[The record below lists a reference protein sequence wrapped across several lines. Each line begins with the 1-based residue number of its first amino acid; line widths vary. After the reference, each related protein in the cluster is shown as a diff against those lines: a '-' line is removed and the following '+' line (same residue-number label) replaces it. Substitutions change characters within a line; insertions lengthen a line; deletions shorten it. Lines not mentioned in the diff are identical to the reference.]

1 MRSPLS
7 SSVLGQRTEHRVL
20 YPYRS
25 ADRLSRFALYLLIGL
40 ALIRAATA
48 FGVQFGNPLRETWEA
63 LPQIL
68 IAVSAGLLLLTI
80 VRVIERKARLP
91 TELAR
96 KFAHVGAGTIALS
109 APILFETHCP
119 ALMVTIILTGAL
131 VVSRRRG
138 WLTSLHGQP
147 EREIGD
153 VLFVWAAYLMFL
165 LADGRLLLFLTP
177 VLVLTLADST
187 AALVGERYG
196 RTRWPRTGRGR
207 TVEGSAVF
215 CCVAFACALSM
226 LAVFTEVS
234 FVHGMVLSLL
244 LGLVA
249 SAVEAAAPRGWDNVT
264 VPFATLFALE
274 FLIR

>member
-1 MRSPLS
+1 MNAPLAS
-7 SSVLGQRTEHRVL
+7 NAPGRHAQRKVSLPSRLADGLSWSV
-20 YPYRS
+20 
-25 ADRLSRFALYLLIGL
+25 LYLLVGF
-40 ALIRAATA
+40 ALTRAATA
-48 FGVQFGNPLRETWEA
+48 FWVQFGNPFRETWDA

-80 VRVIERKARLP
+80 VRVIERKTRLP

-96 KFAHVGAGTIALS
+96 KFAHLGAGTIAIP
-109 APILFETHCP
+109 APILFETHYP
-119 ALMVTIILTGAL
+119 ALIVTITLTGAL

-147 EREIGD
+147 ERGVGD
-153 VLFVWAAYLMFL
+153 ILFVWAAYLVFL
-165 LADGRLLLFLTP
+165 LADGSLLLFLAP
-177 VLVLTLADST
+177 VLVLTLADSA
-187 AALVGERYG
+187 AALVGQRYG
-196 RTRWPRTGRGR
+196 RTRWPRTGPGR
-207 TVEGSAVF
+207 TVEGSAAF

-234 FVHGMVLSLL
+234 LVHAMALSLL

-249 SAVEAAAPRGWDNVT
+249 AAVEAAAPRGWDNVS

-274 FLIR
+274 ILMR

>member
-1 MRSPLS
+1 MRGPLS
-7 SSVLGQRTEHRVL
+7 SSVLGQRTEHRVSS
-20 YPYRS
+20 PPHS
-25 ADRLSRFALYLLIGL
+25 GDRLSRFALYLLVGL
-40 ALIRAATA
+40 VLIRAVTA
-48 FGVQFGNPLRETWEA
+48 FGVQFGNPLQETWDA

-68 IAVSAGLLLLTI
+68 IAVFAGLLLLTI
-80 VRVIERKARLP
+80 VRATERKTRWP

-109 APILFETHCP
+109 APILFETHYP
-119 ALMVTIILTGAL
+119 ALMVTITLTGIL

-196 RTRWPRTGRGR
+196 RTRWPRTDCGR
-207 TVEGSAVF
+207 TVEGSATF

-226 LAVFTEVS
+226 LVVFSEVS
-234 FVHGMVLSLL
+234 LVHGMALSLL
-244 LGLVA
+244 LGFVTA
-249 SAVEAAAPRGWDNVT
+249 AVEAAAPRGWDNVA